1 VLPYAGGGAKRAM
14 ATMTLMAAPGAAA
27 DKTVGLNNAE
37 TAAAPTSAAPD
48 AADVAWSRDDDDHT
62 QREPATDRQSWRATW
77 RIAAALLAAGLVVA
91 GAIVFGRSLLT
102 THTKAPAPPPTAPPT
117 AKDGATP
124 APTAPATGSAPSA
137 APPSIASTPD
147 QDNKY
152 IQALNDRGIS
162 FANPDAAIYNGK
174 MVCDDIRQG
183 MSVPQIVAAFRAS
196 NPALGDDANA
206 YVTISVHT
214 YCPQNSNLVGP

>member
-1 VLPYAGGGAKRAM
+1 M
-14 ATMTLMAAPGAAA
+14 AEPGAAA
-27 DKTVGLNNAE
+27 DKTVGLNNDE
-37 TAAAPTSAAPD
+37 TAAAPTSAAPDAAADVEPD

-196 NPALGDDANA
+196 NPALGDNANT

>member
-1 VLPYAGGGAKRAM
+1 
-14 ATMTLMAAPGAAA
+14 MTLMAEPGAAA
-27 DKTVGLNNAE
+27 DKTVGLNNDE

-48 AADVAWSRDDDDHT
+48 AADASPEAAGVAWSRGDEDDI
-62 QREPATDRQSWRATW
+62 QRQPTADRQSWRSTW
-77 RIAAALLAAGLVVA
+77 RIAAALLGVGLVLA

-102 THTKAPAPPPTAPPT
+102 THTKAPAPPPSATPT
-117 AKDGATP
+117 PKDGATP
-124 APTAPATGSAPSA
+124 APTALVTGSAPSA

-162 FANPDAAIYNGK
+162 FANPDAAVHNGK
-174 MVCDDIRQG
+174 VVCDDIRQG

-196 NPALGDDANA
+196 NPALGDDANT